1 MSDDTPQKR
10 GRAWEPVFAKSIGGY
25 PIKMSGAG
33 FTKLDVRG
41 ISILWSL
48 KATDSRSIRLE
59 DAWMREAL
67 DAINAPGGVGGVMLP
82 GLALKT
88 AGYEYMVFRKDDAMM
103 LMTSTEHSVA
113 TPKSYG
119 VVDLGRRI
127 PEFLRNED

>member
-10 GRAWEPVFAKSIGGY
+10 GRAWEPVFAKSIGGS

-41 ISILWSL
+41 MSIMWSL
-48 KATDSRSIRLE
+48 KATDAGSIRLE

-67 DAINAPGGVGGVMLP
+67 AAINAPGGIGGMMIP

-103 LMTSTEHSVA
+103 LMTSDQHSVA
-113 TPKSYG
+113 TPSSYG
-119 VVDLGRRI
+119 VVDLSRRL
-127 PEFLRNED
+127 PDFLKDS